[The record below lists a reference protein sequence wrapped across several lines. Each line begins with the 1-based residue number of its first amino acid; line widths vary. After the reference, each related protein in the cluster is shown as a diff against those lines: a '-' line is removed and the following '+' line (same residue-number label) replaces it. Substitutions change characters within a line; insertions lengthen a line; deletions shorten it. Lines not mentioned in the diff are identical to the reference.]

1 MVTEKL
7 VFWEGTLLCG
17 HWLKTDRNVLLC
29 SASGRCLRWWVHL
42 IACPRLAGSK
52 TSVGIEPLRLS
63 NDAQR
68 CWGLNGVSPH
78 GHVSMAPSS
87 TGAGAHYAWHPGWL
101 MNTISGPQC
110 DLTHIYNHTH
120 TLTHRV
126 FPAVVH
132 VRWVGVFQCTVPHH
146 LKVLQCCQN
155 WWGSNDFLYKG
166 QPHWSTVHTL
176 HILRLY
182 NRARQKLWDIALV
195 FPNF

>member
-120 TLTHRV
+120 THSHTQFSQPLCMLGGLGY
-126 FPAVVH
+126 FS
-132 VRWVGVFQCTVPHH
+132 
-146 LKVLQCCQN
+146 VLFRIIWRCFSARTDEVLMTFYTKGSHTGPQFIHCIY
-155 WWGSNDFLYKG
+155 WGYTIEQGRSCG
-166 QPHWSTVHTL
+166 T
-176 HILRLY
+176 
-182 NRARQKLWDIALV
+182 
-195 FPNF
+195 